1 MLRTKHG
8 KTKNMFMDD
17 IEIQLQDSIDT
28 KKALLSTNLKVIRNI
43 AEVIVNAFKN
53 NRRLYLIGNGGSAAD
68 AQHIAGE
75 LIGRFKMNRRP
86 LPAVAL
92 TTDTSVMTAL
102 ANDFGYDTC
111 FARQVEALVNPG
123 DIVLAFSTS
132 GNSKGILNAVQ
143 IARDRGAIAIGFTGK
158 EGGILKDA
166 VDICLQI
173 PSTNTPRI
181 QECHITVGHILCSII
196 EKELFGAGPQ

>member
-1 MLRTKHG
+1 ME
-8 KTKNMFMDD
+8 D
-17 IEIQLQDSIDT
+17 IEIQLQESIDT
-28 KKALLSTNLKVIRNI
+28 KKALLSTHLDVVKKI
-43 AEVIVNAFKN
+43 ADAIVRAFKN
-53 NRRLYLIGNGGSAAD
+53 GRRLYLIGNGGSAAD

-111 FARQVEALVNPG
+111 FARQAEALVSPG
-123 DIVLAFSTS
+123 DVILALSTS

-143 IARDRGAIAIGFTGK
+143 VARERGAVAIGFTGK
-158 EGGILKDA
+158 DGGLLKDV
-166 VDICLQI
+166 VDICLKI
-173 PSTNTPRI
+173 PSNNTPRI
-181 QECHITVGHILCSII
+181 QECHITVGHILCSIV
-196 EKELFGAGPQ
+196 EKELFGTATK